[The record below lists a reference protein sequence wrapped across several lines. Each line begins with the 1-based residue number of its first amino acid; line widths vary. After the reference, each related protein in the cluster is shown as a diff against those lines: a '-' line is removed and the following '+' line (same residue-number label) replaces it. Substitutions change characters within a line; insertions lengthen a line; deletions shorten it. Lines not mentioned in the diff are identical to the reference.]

1 MATSKER
8 LTKRSIIQA
17 ALLGASLA
25 IAATAALGQG
35 KIDLGK
41 REFDVY
47 CASCH
52 GLKGTGDGPN
62 TPYLNRKPTDLTKL
76 ARANGGVLPVNRLY
90 ESIDGTL
97 AVAGHG
103 SRDMPTW
110 GNAYRTRAAEY
121 CIDVPYDPEAFVR
134 ARILALSEYISR
146 LQAK

>member
-1 MATSKER
+1 M
-8 LTKRSIIQA
+8 KRSIIQA

-41 REFDVY
+41 REFDAN

-52 GLKGTGDGPN
+52 GMKGTGDGPN

-76 ARANGGVLPVNRLY
+76 ARANGGILPVNRLY

-121 CIDVPYDPEAFVR
+121 YVDVPYDPEGFVR
-134 ARILALSEYISR
+134 ARILALIDYISR
-146 LQAK
+146 LQVK